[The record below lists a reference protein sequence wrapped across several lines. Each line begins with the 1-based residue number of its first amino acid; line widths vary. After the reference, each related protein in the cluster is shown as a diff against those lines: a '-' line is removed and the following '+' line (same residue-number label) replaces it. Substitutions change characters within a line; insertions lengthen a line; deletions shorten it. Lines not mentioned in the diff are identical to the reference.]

1 MRVNLFDNGFQKI
14 PIYIDLLLSFKAK
27 IYLPDS
33 TLKAEVLG
41 VFEILAQQNWTIH
54 QLRRMIS
61 TVNQG
66 IKVSRN

>member
-41 VFEILAQQNWTIH
+41 VFEILAQPNWTIH

-61 TVNQG
+61 TVKQG
-66 IKVSRN
+66 IKVSGN

>member
-61 TVNQG
+61 TVKQG
-66 IKVSRN
+66 IKVSGN

>member
-61 TVNQG
+61 TVNQR
-66 IKVSRN
+66 IKVSGN

>member
-61 TVNQG
+61 TVNQR